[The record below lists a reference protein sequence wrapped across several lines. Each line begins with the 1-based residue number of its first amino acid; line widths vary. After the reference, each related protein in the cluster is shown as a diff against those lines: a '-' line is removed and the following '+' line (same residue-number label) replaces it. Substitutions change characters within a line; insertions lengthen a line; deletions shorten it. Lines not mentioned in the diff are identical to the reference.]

1 MKIPLE
7 LILERMAYLNPT
19 VCLSDRGIWVSGVR
33 MLPSRA
39 ENISKEYIY
48 FCNYED
54 LFRTDQDLIFV
65 AAAPGDA
72 PCPQGKR
79 CILLEPSAPMEDVFN
94 DLLGL
99 DSLLQNWERGM
110 IQAMGDGP
118 SLQRLLEL
126 SEPVLGNPIVVLD
139 PAFQVLG
146 CIKSFETD
154 DLVFKELM
162 DLGYITQNTFNTL
175 KENGCFTEDHYTGN
189 TLVLP
194 PSKIKAYTST
204 LTAILDGTTVRYLV
218 LMLYCNTS
226 FSPGHFALFQFLLE
240 KIRIVLTSMDDVLG
254 EHREQ
259 YEYFLLDLLEA
270 REMSEEEIAA
280 RSKCFLRLPSETFNC
295 VVVRL
300 NRSTDMYRKHAKVTL
315 SNICA
320 EWEPIVYKDTILF
333 LTQLGN
339 RRLTDYYDTQ
349 SKLEQLQDFLIH
361 ADAKAGISNQFTSYQ
376 NIRTAYSQGIAAL
389 DLGVRLNPNQ
399 SEPYWFSDYAVYQIL
414 TAARE
419 KLSLDSMLH
428 PLIRELYDYDRT
440 YKTQYLPILEAYLR
454 NEDNY
459 TNAARELH
467 MHRNNVIYHVKRMCE
482 LFHFHLDDSELRLQ
496 LSISF
501 KVFRLLQ
508 AEQS

>member
-1 MKIPLE
+1 MKIPME
-7 LILERMAYLNPT
+7 LILERMAYLNPR
-19 VCLSDRGIWVSGVR
+19 VSLPNRAIWINGVR
-33 MLPSRA
+33 MLPSLA
-39 ENISKEYIY
+39 NDLSNEYLY
-48 FCNYED
+48 FCKYQD
-54 LFRTDQDLIFV
+54 LVENSQDLIFV
-65 AAAPGDA
+65 AAAPHDA
-72 PCPQGKR
+72 PLPQGKR
-79 CILLEPSAPMEDVFN
+79 CILLEPSAAMEDVFN

-146 CIKSFETD
+146 CIRSFETD
-154 DLVFKELM
+154 DLVFKELIE
-162 DLGYITQNTFNTL
+162 LGYITQSTFNTL

-189 TLVLP
+189 TLILP
-194 PSKIKAYTST
+194 PSEIKDYTST

-259 YEYFLLDLLEA
+259 YEYFLLDLLEG
-270 REMSEEEIAA
+270 REMSEDEIAA
-280 RSKCFLRLPSETFNC
+280 RSKCFLRLSPENYNC

-300 NRSTDMYRKHAKVTL
+300 NRSTDMYRKHAKMTL

-320 EWEPIVYKDTILF
+320 EWEPIVYKDIILF

-339 RRLTDYYDTQ
+339 RRLTDYYDTEA
-349 SKLEQLQDFLIH
+349 KLEQLQDFLIH
-361 ADAKAGISNQFTSYQ
+361 ADAKAGISNQFSSYS
-376 NIRTAYSQGIAAL
+376 NVRTAYCQAVAAL
-389 DLGVRLNPNQ
+389 NLGSRLNQ
-399 SEPYWFSDYAVYQIL
+399 QQTEPYWFSDYAVYQIL
-414 TAARE
+414 SAARE
-419 KLSLDSMLH
+419 KLPLDSMLH
-428 PLIRELYDYDRT
+428 PLIRQLYDYDQS
-440 YKTQYLPILEAYLR
+440 YKTQYLPILESYLR

-459 TNAARELH
+459 TNTARELH

-482 LFHFHLDDSELRLQ
+482 LFRFHLDDPELRLQ

-501 KVFRLLQ
+501 KIFRLLQ
-508 AEQS
+508 AEHN